1 MEYDS
6 DIKAPLTQEETRRQ
20 SGRPPKNKR
29 FRPRSKYSDPK
40 ESKVICKKCG
50 KNGNNRKTCEIRKYL
65 EALQEQLKKKQEMER
80 STVGNVTNNNTSDTE
95 ERNTVTA
102 ITHNISNEGT
112 DENNASGAIAHVPV
126 PYITTIEHNNVS
138 ATISSIP
145 ATVLNNNELAVHDT
159 VPVHEPIR
167 NNNEFAIHNTVSID
181 VIKAMDPGYETTI
194 L

>member
-1 MEYDS
+1 
-6 DIKAPLTQEETRRQ
+6 
-20 SGRPPKNKR
+20 
-29 FRPRSKYSDPK
+29 
-40 ESKVICKKCG
+40 
-50 KNGNNRKTCEIRKYL
+50 
-65 EALQEQLKKKQEMER
+65 MER
-80 STVGNVTNNNTSDTE
+80 STVGNVTNNNTSDT

-112 DENNASGAIAHVPV
+112 DENNVSGATAHVPI
-126 PYITTIEHNNVS
+126 PDITTIEHNNVS

-181 VIKAMDPGYETTI
+181 VIKAMDPGYETNI